1 MRSAD
6 DSTVAAVVAHAPGLL
21 CLLGPDE
28 RCRAASPEL
37 ARLLGFAAS
46 ELVGRSLDQLIYD
59 AALARTAVGPSHVQV
74 RLRRHDGTYRWVDW
88 NAVAISDGGFLCA
101 AHDITADRT
110 LRDAAGRLRTVLS
123 HAPVILFG
131 LDDDGRFTSVE
142 GRDAVA
148 TLARDVVDRQ
158 LLGKSVFDVCQ
169 HLPELLSSCRLAL
182 AGREHTAT
190 IQVGNQYFEARYEP
204 VIGGSG
210 GVVGIV
216 GALLDVTIHKE
227 TELTLRQSE
236 ARLLDA
242 ERLAVLGSLAGGIAN
257 QINNALTSTRLSL
270 ARLASFELAQRPMT
284 PARMHRLEMLQE
296 AREGLGRVEHIT
308 NELRAFARAEDV
320 SEAPTDLHA
329 IVQAVVGI
337 AAHEVQHRARLV
349 CDLEVVPHVRGKEPE
364 LRQVF
369 LNLLLNAAQSID
381 EGPTGRGEVRVATFT
396 DEAGNAVV
404 EISDTGAGIPASDLP
419 RIFEPFFT
427 TRPRGQGLG
436 LGLSVCKDT
445 ITAMHGTIA
454 AESEVGRGTRVTVV
468 LPPAAQP
475 VAAVSTPAEAAAS
488 GAAPRCRILI
498 VDDDRPVAAAV
509 ALELED
515 HDVVV
520 AGSGREAL
528 EILRRDPEFDVV
540 LCDLMM
546 PELSGADV
554 YEWLRPVEPELVE
567 RFVFMTGGAFTSR
580 AERFLAEIGN
590 PRLDKPFH
598 PEELRTLI
606 IRMAGQRVRS
616 RARTTPGRA
625 ATSPLPDGV
634 RPLTPLTHE

>member
-1 MRSAD
+1 MRLAD
-6 DSTVAAVVAHAPGLL
+6 DSTLAAVVTHAPGLL

-37 ARLLGFAAS
+37 ARLLGYAMS
-46 ELVGRSLDQLIYD
+46 ELVGRSLDQLVYD
-59 AALARTAVGPSHVQV
+59 ADLARKAVGPSHAQV
-74 RLRRHDGTYRWVDW
+74 RLRRFDGTARWVDW
-88 NAVAISDGGFLCA
+88 NAVAIAGGGFLCA

-123 HAPVILFG
+123 HAPVILFA
-131 LDDDGRFTSVE
+131 LDEDGRFTSVE

-148 TLARDVVDRQ
+148 TLTRGVDDGHLVGR
-158 LLGKSVFDVCQ
+158 SAFEVCA
-169 HLPELLSSCRLAL
+169 HLPELVSSVRLAL

-190 IQVGNQYFEARYEP
+190 IQIGSQYFEARYEP
-204 VIGGSG
+204 VIATGGRIT
-210 GVVGIV
+210 GIV

-227 TELTLRQSE
+227 TELSLRQSE
-236 ARLLDA
+236 VRLLEA

-270 ARLASFELAQRPMT
+270 ARLISFELAQRPMT
-284 PARMHRLEMLQE
+284 PARMHRLELLQE
-296 AREGLGRVEHIT
+296 AREGLARVEHVT
-308 NELRAFARAEDV
+308 QELRAFSRAEDV
-320 SEAPTDLHA
+320 PPAPIDLHG

-337 AAHEVQHRARLV
+337 AAHEVQHRAKLV
-349 CDLEVVPHVRGKEPE
+349 CDLEPVPHVVGKEPE

-369 LNLLLNAAQSID
+369 LNLLLNAAQAMED
-381 EGPTGRGEVRVATFT
+381 APGERGEVRVATYT
-396 DEAGNAVV
+396 DDAGHAIV
-404 EISDTGAGIPASDLP
+404 EISDTGAGIPAADLP

-427 TRPRGQGLG
+427 TRPRGKGLG
-436 LGLSVCKDT
+436 LGLSVARDIVT
-445 ITAMHGTIA
+445 QIHGTIT
-454 AESEVGRGTRVTVV
+454 AESEVGRGTRVKVV

-475 VAAVSTPAEAAAS
+475 EVAAAPPPATAVGEA
-488 GAAPRCRILI
+488 PLRCRILI

-554 YEWLRPVEPELVE
+554 YEWLKPVEPELVE

-580 AERFLAEIGN
+580 AERFLAEVGN

-598 PEELRTLI
+598 PEELRSLI
-606 IRMAGQRVRS
+606 LRVAGQRS
-616 RARTTPGRA
+616 RARTVPTRPTNGTLPA
-625 ATSPLPDGV
+625 APPPSA
-634 RPLTPLTHE
+634 HK